1 MVLHFNGRY
10 RKVKECDFLEQAEDE
25 LAKFHQN
32 SCKPNSVLVFPPLK
46 AHYRFLI
53 HQLVG
58 EDSRLHSVSIGK
70 GQQRRTVVYFACAR
84 YML

>member
-32 SCKPNSVLVFPPLK
+32 SCKPNSVLVFPPLN

-58 EDSRLHSVSIGK
+58 EDSRLHSVSIGE
-70 GQQRRTVVYFACAR
+70 GQQRRTVVYFASAR